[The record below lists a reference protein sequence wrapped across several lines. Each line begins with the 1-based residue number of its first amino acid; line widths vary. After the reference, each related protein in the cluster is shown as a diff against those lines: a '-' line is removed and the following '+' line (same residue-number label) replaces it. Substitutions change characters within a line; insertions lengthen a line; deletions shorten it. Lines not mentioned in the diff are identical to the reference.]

1 MPGLR
6 RRAHGAKE
14 GCQATALPQGDRRRR
29 RARRSLR
36 VTQINPRR
44 SRKSG
49 GSAVLAVE
57 HEQQRKGHPA
67 ERTTGTAN
75 MKLNDFLPRESG
87 EEWVVN
93 RNGNY
98 SMEMF
103 FFEIQDVYPRRSVI
117 GHDNGIAVLRRAG

>member
-1 MPGLR
+1 
-6 RRAHGAKE
+6 
-14 GCQATALPQGDRRRR
+14 

-36 VTQINPRR
+36 VTQINPAAARGR
-44 SRKSG
+44 AEEAQCSQWSMSSSVKDI
-49 GSAVLAVE
+49 L
-57 HEQQRKGHPA
+57 Q

-75 MKLNDFLPRESG
+75 MELNDFLHRESG